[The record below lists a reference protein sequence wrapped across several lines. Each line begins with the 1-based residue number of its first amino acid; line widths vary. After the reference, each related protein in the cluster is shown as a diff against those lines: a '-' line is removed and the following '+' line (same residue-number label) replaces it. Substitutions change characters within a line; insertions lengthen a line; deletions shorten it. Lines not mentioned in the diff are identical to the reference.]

1 MKRGVTGFRPANQN
15 PIVAN
20 LKLQVTVILLAL
32 FGFCAI
38 AGGDELAPA
47 RHADEQEGAATIIH
61 RADVVHDSPAAGGAP
76 MRLWP
81 LYSTPEARM
90 NYVEVTGRSGL
101 HFHPDADHRLYVLE
115 GKVTVIAGT
124 NTTTAGVG
132 DLIIIPKGVRHAYDV
147 PAKGGRAL
155 LLTFDAPPYDPHKTV
170 NLGSP
175 GPLK

>member
-1 MKRGVTGFRPANQN
+1 MNRRVPGFLRTNTS
-15 PIVAN
+15 VSN
-20 LKLQVTVILLAL
+20 LKLQIPVIFLVL
-32 FGFCAI
+32 FGLCAV
-38 AGGDELAPA
+38 AAGDESAPV

-61 RADVVHDSPAAGGAP
+61 RADVVRDGPAGGGAS

-81 LYSTPEARM
+81 LYSTPDARM

-175 GPLK
+175 GPVK